1 MDMFSQSIFYTEKV
15 RKLKKED
22 DKRENIRYYEEN
34 LWNVYTPILFK

>member
-34 LWNVYTPILFK
+34 L